1 MKQSY
6 KNLEKETKIS
16 FSTSTGPGGQRRD
29 RKKTGVIL
37 HHLPSDIIVRAD
49 NLASQSQ
56 NRKAAFNIL
65 GEKLKKI
72 NQRKKKR
79 IPTRTP
85 KRAKEKRL
93 KEKKERAGKKQLRR
107 KLFNL

>member
-1 MKQSY
+1 MQKN
-6 KNLEKETKIS
+6 KNLEKETKIF

-29 RKKTGVIL
+29 RKRTGVIL
-37 HHLPSDIIVRAD
+37 HHSLSGIIVRAD
-49 NLASQSQ
+49 NLTSQSQ
-56 NRKAAFNIL
+56 NRKAAFIIL
-65 GEKLKKI
+65 REKLKKL

-79 IPTRTP
+79 ILTRIP